1 MKAFDIL
8 IVEDDIMIGKLLA
21 EVLEG
26 MGHSVCAI
34 EATEIGAVIAAH
46 RCRPDLMIVDVW
58 LGDGN
63 GVAAVEEIRRTKFI
77 PHVIVSADLSKVRN
91 LRPDAV
97 VLQKPFR
104 ELDLERAMLRA
115 LNADPSGALPQPKER
130 VADAKPGAPPKL
142 IPRERI

>member
-1 MKAFDIL
+1 MKTLKVL
-8 IVEDDIMIGKLLA
+8 IVEDDAMIGLLLS

-34 EATEIGAVIAAH
+34 EATEAGAVAAANRH
-46 RCRPDLMIVDVW
+46 RPDLMIVDVW

-63 GVAAVEEIRRTKFI
+63 GVAAVEEIRRTQFI
-77 PHVIVSADLSKVRN
+77 PHIIVSADLSKVRN

-104 ELDLERAMLRA
+104 AFDLERAMLRA
-115 LNADPSGALPQPKER
+115 LEADPDSVPPLLER
-130 VADAKPGAPPKL
+130 RAADAKPDSRPKL
-142 IPRERI
+142 APRERI

>member
-1 MKAFDIL
+1 MKTLNVL
-8 IVEDDIMIGKLLA
+8 IVEDDIMIGLLLA
-21 EVLEG
+21 EVLQG

-34 EATEIGAVIAAH
+34 EATETGAVIAAH

-63 GVAAVEEIRRTKFI
+63 GVAAVEKIRRTTFI
-77 PHVIVSADLSKVRN
+77 PHIIVSADLSKVRN

-104 ELDLERAMLRA
+104 ELDLERAMLHA
-115 LNADPSGALPQPKER
+115 LNADPSGAPPEPKKG
-130 VADAKPGAPPKL
+130 VAEAKPVQRAKL
-142 IPRERI
+142 IPRERM

>member
-1 MKAFDIL
+1 MKTLNIL
-8 IVEDDIMIGKLLA
+8 IVEDDIMISALLA

-26 MGHSVCAI
+26 MGHGVCAI
-34 EATEIGAVIAAH
+34 EATERGAVIAAH

-63 GVAAVEEIRRTKFI
+63 GVTAIEEIRRTTFV
-77 PHVIVSADLSKVRN
+77 PHIIVSADLSKVKN

-104 ELDLERAMLRA
+104 EFDLERAMLRA
-115 LNADPSGALPQPKER
+115 LEADPNCSPPPSKKR
-130 VADAKPGAPPKL
+130 VADAEPS
-142 IPRERI
+142 PRTKA

>member
-1 MKAFDIL
+1 MKALDVL

-34 EATEIGAVIAAH
+34 EATETGAVIAAH
-46 RCRPDLMIVDVW
+46 RWRPDLMIVDVW

-77 PHVIVSADLSKVRN
+77 PHIIVSADLSKVKN

-104 ELDLERAMLRA
+104 ELDLERAMVRA
-115 LNADPSGALPQPKER
+115 LDADPDGALPPPKTR
-130 VADAKPGAPPKL
+130 GADATSSQRAKL
-142 IPRERI
+142 IPRERT